1 MKREVD
7 TQREGEAL
15 VAYLSG
21 EIDHHRA
28 KGMREAI
35 DCAFLESGL
44 SCLTLDFS
52 AVKFMDSSGIALI
65 IGRAELCS
73 ERGARLIVRS
83 LSASLY
89 RIVKISGIEKHKSV
103 TLL

>member
-1 MKREVD
+1 
-7 TQREGEAL
+7 
-15 VAYLSG
+15 
-21 EIDHHRA
+21 
-28 KGMREAI
+28 
-35 DCAFLESGL
+35 
-44 SCLTLDFS
+44 
-52 AVKFMDSSGIALI
+52 MDSSGIALI